1 MIFATLLITPNL
13 TFGHLSSGNTA
24 ASCQRGVGNAKLA
37 SRDLIRNL
45 IKKDCWRFAE
55 DLLFDFPGTAWQ
67 ALKMRLE
74 EIRKVCQENGD
85 I

>member
-37 SRDLIRNL
+37 CELTAVSFLT
-45 IKKDCWRFAE
+45 KHFA
-55 DLLFDFPGTAWQ
+55 LNTFA
-67 ALKMRLE
+67 
-74 EIRKVCQENGD
+74 
-85 I
+85 